1 MRQDAGGVPA
11 ALPRRLA
18 SVAYEALLLAA
29 VLFCAAL
36 PFAAI
41 ESALALPHAR
51 IAYQAYLALVAGL
64 YFVWQWLRGGQTL
77 AMKTWRLKLV
87 SAGGAPLNPKQAVLR
102 YIAALLLFGVTF
114 VWALIDREG
123 LFLHDRIA
131 GTRIVRSV

>member
-1 MRQDAGGVPA
+1 MPESAGGVPA
-11 ALPRRLA
+11 PLPRRFA
-18 SVAYEALLLAA
+18 SVVYEALLLAA

-36 PFAAI
+36 PFAAV

-87 SAGGAPLNPKQAVLR
+87 SANGAALTPKQAVLR
-102 YIAALLLFGVTF
+102 YMAALLLFGVTF
-114 VWALIDREG
+114 AWALFDRER

>member
-87 SAGGAPLNPKQAVLR
+87 SAGGAPLTPKQAVLR
-102 YIAALLLFGVTF
+102 YIAALFLFGVTF
-114 VWALIDREG
+114 VWALIDRER

-131 GTRIVRSV
+131 RTRIVRSV